1 MLRRNRLSQAFNSV
15 ATASTTLPSADPV
28 AGSRSFLSRL
38 RDGDEIARLITF
50 LFAAS
55 VVFITFLLVFEL
67 WQGSVLPRHK
77 FGFNFFRTSVWDPVF
92 DHFGALP
99 FIFGTLI
106 TAAVALLIAIPL
118 GIGAAIFLAELAP
131 PRISDTLEFFIDL
144 LAAVPSV
151 IYGVLGV
158 FIVVPLMRQYI
169 QPALK
174 GTLGFLPLFQGPVL
188 GVGFLTAGIVLA
200 IMVIPY
206 IISVSREVLLSVPRD
221 QREAALSLGA
231 TRWESTWKVV
241 VPFARTGILGSI
253 FLALARALGETM
265 AVTMVIGNTPVISAS
280 LFSPGYSIAAV
291 IANEF
296 TEATGELYLQSLI
309 ELGLVL
315 FLLTFILNGLARLL
329 ILVTSQR
336 GSEMRN
342 V

>member
-1 MLRRNRLSQAFNSV
+1 V
-15 ATASTTLPSADPV
+15 STTSINVPSASPV

-38 RDGDEIARLITF
+38 REGDEIARLVTF
-50 LFAAS
+50 LFAAT
-55 VVFITFLLVFEL
+55 VVLITLLLVYEL
-67 WQGSVLPRHK
+67 WIGSALPREK
-77 FGFNFFRTSVWDPVF
+77 FGLGFFVTKVWDPIAEN
-92 DHFGALP
+92 FGALP
-99 FIFGTLI
+99 FIYGTLV
-106 TAAVALLIAIPL
+106 TAAVALVLAVPL

-131 PRISDTLEFFIDL
+131 QKLSDPLQFFIDL

-158 FIVVPLMRQYI
+158 FIIVPMMRQFI

-174 GTLGFLPLFQGPVL
+174 STLGFLPLFQGPAY
-188 GVGFLTAGIVLA
+188 GVGFFTAGIVLA

-206 IISVSREVLLSVPRD
+206 IISVSREVLMSVPRD
-221 QREAALSLGA
+221 QREAALALGS

-241 VPFARTGILGSI
+241 VPFARTGIMGSI

-265 AVTMVIGNTPVISAS
+265 AVTMVIGNTPTISAS

-296 TEATGELYLQSLI
+296 TEATGDLYLQSLI

-315 FLLTFILNGLARLL
+315 FILTFVLNGLARLMIVL
-329 ILVTSQR
+329 TTQR
-336 GSEMRN
+336 GSGTGHA
-342 V
+342 

>member
-1 MLRRNRLSQAFNSV
+1 MSTS
-15 ATASTTLPSADPV
+15 STTLPSAGRV
-28 AGSRSFLSRL
+28 LGSRSFLSRL
-38 RDGDEIARLITF
+38 REGDEIVRLITF

-55 VVFITFLLVFEL
+55 VVLITILLVFEL
-67 WQGSVLPRHK
+67 WQGSALARHK
-77 FGFNFFRTSVWDPVF
+77 FGFAFFRTSVWDPVF
-92 DHFGALP
+92 EQFGGLP
-99 FIFGTLI
+99 FIYGTLV
-106 TAAVALLIAIPL
+106 TSAVSLLIAVPL

-131 PRISDTLEFFIDL
+131 ARVSDTLEFFIDL

-158 FIVVPLMRQYI
+158 FIVVPLMRVYI

-174 GTLGFLPLFQGPVL
+174 NTLGFLPLFQGPAY
-188 GVGFLTAGIVLA
+188 GVGFLTAGVVLA

-221 QREAALSLGA
+221 QREAALALGA

-241 VPFARTGILGSI
+241 VPFARTGIMGSI

-265 AVTMVIGNTPVISAS
+265 AVTMVIGNTPTISAS

-296 TEATGELYLQSLI
+296 AEASGELYTQSLI

-315 FLLTFILNGLARLL
+315 FLLTFILNGLARIL
-329 ILVTSQR
+329 ILTTSQR
-336 GSEMRN
+336 GSGMGN
-342 V
+342 A

>member
-1 MLRRNRLSQAFNSV
+1 M
-15 ATASTTLPSADPV
+15 ATTSTTVPSASP
-28 AGSRSFLSRL
+28 ATSSRSFLSRL
-38 RDGDEIARLITF
+38 RDGDEIVRLVTF
-50 LFAAS
+50 LFAVS
-55 VVFITFLLVFEL
+55 VVLLTLLVVLEL

-77 FGFNFFRTSVWDPVF
+77 FGFAFFRTSVWDPIF
-92 DHFGALP
+92 NHFGALP
-99 FIFGTLI
+99 FIYGTLV
-106 TAAVALLIAIPL
+106 TSVVALIIAVPL

-131 PRISDTLEFFIDL
+131 ARLSDILEFFIDL

-151 IYGVLGV
+151 IYGLLGV
-158 FIVVPLMRQYI
+158 FIVVPLMREYG

-174 GTLGFLPLFQGPVL
+174 KSLGFLPLFQGPAY

-241 VPFARTGILGSI
+241 IPFARAGIFGSI

-265 AVTMVIGNTPVISAS
+265 AVTMVIGNTPTISAS
-280 LFSPGYSIAAV
+280 LLSPGYSIAAV

-296 TEATGELYLQSLI
+296 TEATGALYTQSLI

-315 FLLTFILNGLARLL
+315 FLLTFILNGIARLL
-329 ILVTSQR
+329 IVATSQR
-336 GSEMRN
+336 GSGMGST
-342 V
+342 

>member
-1 MLRRNRLSQAFNSV
+1 V
-15 ATASTTLPSADPV
+15 ASTTTTVHGAGPF
-28 AGSRSFLSRL
+28 AGSRSFISRL
-38 RDGDEIARLITF
+38 RESDEIVRLITF

-55 VVFITFLLVFEL
+55 VVLVTILLVYEL
-67 WQGSVLPRHK
+67 WIGSALPRHK
-77 FGFNFFRTSVWDPVF
+77 FGFHFFVTSVWDPIF
-92 DHFGALP
+92 DQFGALP
-99 FIFGTLI
+99 FIYGTLV
-106 TAAVALLIAIPL
+106 TAGVALFLAVPL

-131 PRISDTLEFFIDL
+131 ATVSDTLEFFIDL

-151 IYGVLGV
+151 IYGLLGV
-158 FIVVPLMRQYI
+158 FIVIPMMREYI

-174 GTLGFLPLFQGPVL
+174 KSLGFLPLFQGPAY

-221 QREAALSLGA
+221 QREAALGLGS

-241 VPFARTGILGSI
+241 VPFARTGIMGSI

-265 AVTMVIGNTPVISAS
+265 AVTMVVGNTPTISAS
-280 LFSPGYSIAAV
+280 LFAPGYSIAAV

-296 TEATGELYLQSLI
+296 TEATGDLYLQSLI

-329 ILVTSQR
+329 IVATSQR
-336 GSEMRN
+336 GSGIQT
-342 V
+342 

>member
-1 MLRRNRLSQAFNSV
+1 M
-15 ATASTTLPSADPV
+15 ATTTTTVPSAGPV
-28 AGSRSFLSRL
+28 AGSRPFLSRL
-38 RDGDEIARLITF
+38 REGDEIARMITF

-55 VVFITFLLVFEL
+55 VVLVTLLLVFVL

-77 FGFNFFRTSVWDPVF
+77 FGFNFFRTSVWDPIF
-92 DHFGALP
+92 NQFGALP
-99 FIFGTLI
+99 FIYGTLV
-106 TAAVALLIAIPL
+106 TAAVSLLIAVPL

-131 PRISDTLEFFIDL
+131 ARVSDTLEFFIDL

-158 FIVVPLMRQYI
+158 FVVVPLMRSYI

-174 GTLGFLPLFQGPVL
+174 NTLGFLPLFMGPTY
-188 GVGFLTAGIVLA
+188 GIGFLTAGVVLA

-241 VPFARTGILGSI
+241 VPFARPGIFGSI

-265 AVTMVIGNTPVISAS
+265 AVTMVIGNTPAISAS

-291 IANEF
+291 IANEL
-296 TEATGELYLQSLI
+296 TEATSNLHYQSLI
-309 ELGLVL
+309 ELGLAL

-329 ILVTSQR
+329 IVATSQR
-336 GSEMRN
+336 GRAMGHT
-342 V
+342 

>member
-1 MLRRNRLSQAFNSV
+1 MSAS
-15 ATASTTLPSADPV
+15 STTLPSAGPV
-28 AGSRSFLSRL
+28 VGSRSFLSRL
-38 RDGDEIARLITF
+38 REGDEIVRLITF

-55 VVFITFLLVFEL
+55 VVLITVLLVFEL

-77 FGFNFFRTSVWDPVF
+77 FGFAFFRTSVWDPVF
-92 DHFGALP
+92 EQFGGLP
-99 FIFGTLI
+99 FIYGTLV
-106 TAAVALLIAIPL
+106 TSAVALIIAVPL

-131 PRISDTLEFFIDL
+131 ARVSDTLEFFIDL

-151 IYGVLGV
+151 IYGVLGI
-158 FIVVPLMRQYI
+158 FIVVPLMRDYI

-174 GTLGFLPLFQGPVL
+174 NSLGFLPLFKGP
-188 GVGFLTAGIVLA
+188 GYGIGFLTAGVVLA

-221 QREAALSLGA
+221 QREAALALGS

-241 VPFARTGILGSI
+241 VPFARTGIMGSI

-265 AVTMVIGNTPVISAS
+265 AVAMVIGNSPTISAS

-291 IANEF
+291 IADQF
-296 TEATGELYLQSLI
+296 TEATGELYTQSLI

-315 FLLTFILNGLARLL
+315 FLLTFVLNGLARLL
-329 ILVTSQR
+329 ILATSQR
-336 GSEMRN
+336 GSGMGN
-342 V
+342 A

>member
-1 MLRRNRLSQAFNSV
+1 V
-15 ATASTTLPSADPV
+15 ASSTINVPNASPV

-38 RDGDEIARLITF
+38 RNGDEIARVITF
-50 LFAAS
+50 IFAAS
-55 VVFITFLLVFEL
+55 VVLITLLLIFEL
-67 WQGSVLPRHK
+67 WTGSALPRHK
-77 FGFNFFRTSVWDPVF
+77 FGLHFFFTKVWDPIVEQ
-92 DHFGALP
+92 FGALP
-99 FIFGTLI
+99 FIYGTLV
-106 TAAVALLIAIPL
+106 TAGVALVLAVPL

-131 PRISDTLEFFIDL
+131 QKLSDPLQFFIDL

-151 IYGVLGV
+151 IYGLLGV
-158 FIVVPLMRQYI
+158 FILIPVMRQFI

-174 GTLGFLPLFQGPVL
+174 SSLGFLPLFQGPMY
-188 GVGFLTAGIVLA
+188 GIGFLTAGVVLA

-206 IISVSREVLLSVPRD
+206 IISVSREVLMSVPRD
-221 QREAALSLGA
+221 QREAALALGS

-241 VPFARTGILGSI
+241 VPFAKTGIMGSI

-265 AVTMVIGNTPVISAS
+265 AVTMVIGNTPTISSS

-296 TEATGELYLQSLI
+296 TEATGDMYLQALI

-329 ILVTSQR
+329 MLLTTQR
-336 GSEMRN
+336 GSGMGHA
-342 V
+342 

>member
-1 MLRRNRLSQAFNSV
+1 MA
-15 ATASTTLPSADPV
+15 ATSTTVPGAGPTV
-28 AGSRSFLSRL
+28 GSRSFLNRL
-38 RDGDEIARLITF
+38 RDGDEIARLVTF

-55 VVFITFLLVFEL
+55 IVLVTLLIVYEL

-77 FGFNFFRTSVWDPVF
+77 FGFAFFRTSVWDPVF
-92 DHFGALP
+92 DQFGALP
-99 FIFGTLI
+99 FIYGTLV
-106 TAAVALLIAIPL
+106 TSAVALLIAVPL

-131 PRISDTLEFFIDL
+131 ARVSDTLEFFIDL

-151 IYGVLGV
+151 IYGVLGI
-158 FIVVPLMRQYI
+158 FIIVPLMREHI

-174 GTLGFLPLFQGPVL
+174 DTLGFLPIFKGPGYGIGLF
-188 GVGFLTAGIVLA
+188 TAGIVLA

-221 QREAALSLGA
+221 QREAALALGA

-241 VPFARTGILGSI
+241 VPFARTGIMGSI

-265 AVTMVIGNTPVISAS
+265 AVTMVIGNTPLISAS
-280 LFSPGYSIAAV
+280 LFSPGDSIASV
-291 IANEF
+291 IASQF
-296 TEATGELYLQSLI
+296 KEATGDLYTQSLI

-329 ILVTSQR
+329 IVVTSQR
-336 GSEMRN
+336 GSGTRN
-342 V
+342 A

>member
-1 MLRRNRLSQAFNSV
+1 MA
-15 ATASTTLPSADPV
+15 ATTTVPSASPIS
-28 AGSRSFLSRL
+28 GSRSFLRRL
-38 RDGDEIARLITF
+38 REGDEIARLVTF
-50 LFAAS
+50 LFAATT
-55 VVFITFLLVFEL
+55 VLITLLLILAL
-67 WQGSVLPRHK
+67 WQGSALARHK
-77 FGFNFFRTSVWDPVF
+77 FGLQFFFTRVWDPIAE
-92 DHFGALP
+92 HFGALP
-99 FIFGTLI
+99 FIYGTLV
-106 TAAVALLIAIPL
+106 TATVSLAIAVPL

-131 PRISDTLEFFIDL
+131 ARLSDSLEFFIDL

-151 IYGVLGV
+151 IYGLLGV
-158 FIVVPLMRQYI
+158 FIVVPLMREYV
-169 QPALK
+169 QPGLK
-174 GTLGFLPLFQGPVL
+174 KTLGFLPLFSGPAY

-206 IISVSREVLLSVPRD
+206 IISVSREVLMSVPRD

-265 AVTMVIGNTPVISAS
+265 AVTMVIGNTPTISAS

-296 TEATGELYLQSLI
+296 TEATGDLYTQALI

-315 FLLTFILNGLARLL
+315 FLLTFLLNGLARLL
-329 ILVTSQR
+329 IVMTSQR
-336 GSEMRN
+336 GAGAASA
-342 V
+342 